1 MTHIKFWVVEEDD
14 DEIEEEIK
22 YSNILQEEEYED
34 EEDPP
39 QGFAGTQT
47 GSNII
52 EEEQSD
58 HTTGPVPWDP
68 SQPHFL
74 FTYNTNGI
82 HCYGSCD
89 DH

>member
-1 MTHIKFWVVEEDD
+1 MTNIKFWVVEENE
-14 DEIEEEIK
+14 DEIEEEEIK
-22 YSNILQEEEYED
+22 YSNILQEEEYE
-34 EEDPP
+34 EEPP
-39 QGFAGTQT
+39 NGFAGTQT

-52 EEEQSD
+52 EDEPPDDQA
-58 HTTGPVPWDP
+58 GPIPWDP

-82 HCYGSCD
+82 HCYGSCN